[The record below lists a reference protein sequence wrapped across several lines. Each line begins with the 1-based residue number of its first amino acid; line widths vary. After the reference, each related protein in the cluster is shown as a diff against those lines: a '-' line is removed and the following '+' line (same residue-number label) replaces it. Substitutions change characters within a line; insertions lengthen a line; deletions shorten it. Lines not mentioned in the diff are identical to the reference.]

1 MSTLTELFTD
11 IANAIRTK
19 KGTSA
24 LINAEDFPD
33 EISSI
38 SGGGGDSPITQEE
51 YEEDLEIA
59 QNILAEFVPYQE
71 LEYVQSTGTQY
82 FNTNYFPNQNTKIV
96 LKMETMGMISGQ
108 TQFNAFGTTDDTSGS
123 ASRFGWWTYYSGTSY
138 FRYGVQSASR
148 DSKINVTGN
157 FINTLFTVTLDSL
170 KAIIETSSQTVE
182 YNVPATTNFT
192 LGYSLVL
199 GGSKWNNGGTIG
211 NYQANYKLYS
221 CKIYENDVL
230 IHDWIP
236 AIDKLNNVVCL
247 YDKVDEEFL
256 YGSGTENFIAGGVV
270 NV

>member
-1 MSTLTELFTD
+1 MSALTELFTD

-19 KGTSA
+19 KGTSG

-33 EISSI
+33 EISTI

-71 LEYVQSTGTQY
+71 LQYVQSTGTQY
-82 FNTNYFPNQNTKIV
+82 FNTNYFPNQDTKIV
-96 LKMETMGMISGQ
+96 MEMETMGMISGQ
-108 TQFNAFGTTDDTSGS
+108 TQFNAFGTTDDTTGS

-138 FRYGVQSASR
+138 FRYGVQSSSR
-148 DSKINVTGN
+148 DSKINVTGD
-157 FINTLFTVTLDSL
+157 FINTTFTVTLDSQ
-170 KAIIETSSQTVE
+170 KAIIATQSQTLE
-182 YNVPATTNFT
+182 YNVPATDNFT
-192 LGYSLVL
+192 LRYSLIL
-199 GGSKWNNGGTIG
+199 GGSKWNNGTTIG

-236 AIDKLNNVVCL
+236 AIDKINDLVCL
-247 YDKVDEEFL
+247 YDKIDKEFL
-256 YGSGTENFIAGGVV
+256 YGSGSGSFIAGGVV